1 MPTTRYTPVDLSQ
14 LPPPNVVE
22 PLSYNEILDEQLAQM
37 RTLFP
42 ALISDLESEPVL
54 KVLEATAYRE
64 LLLRQR
70 VNDAARATMLAY
82 ARGADLEH
90 IGARYGVSRLLLD
103 PGDPDARPPV
113 PPTYESDEDLRRRIQ
128 LSPEGLS
135 TAGPT
140 GSYEYF
146 ALSADPKVKDVVATS
161 PSGGNVAVT
170 VLSSE
175 GSGVPSDELIATV
188 QAALDAERI
197 RPVCDTVTV
206 SKAAVTTYDV
216 TAQLEMD
223 NPPDLELVRAE
234 SEASARHYVDQSH
247 RLNRGVSRSGLYAA
261 LHVGGVRNVLL
272 TEPAA
277 DIAAEAGKAPYCEN
291 LTVTIKATQ

>member
-1 MPTTRYTPVDLSQ
+1 MTTRYTPVDLSQ
-14 LPPPNVVE
+14 LPPPQVVE
-22 PLSYNEILDEQLAQM
+22 PLSYEEILDEQTEQM

-42 ALISDLESEPVL
+42 ALIQDLESEPVL

-64 LLLRQR
+64 LLIRQR

-82 ARGADLEH
+82 AKGADLEH

-140 GSYEYF
+140 GAYEFF
-146 ALSADPKVKDVVATS
+146 ARSADPAVKDVAASS
-161 PSGGNVAVT
+161 PSGGQVT
-170 VLSSE
+170 VVVLSSV
-175 GSGVPSDELIATV
+175 GNGIPSDALIEKVT
-188 QAALDAERI
+188 AALSAERV

-206 SKAAVTTYDV
+206 AKAAVTAYDV
-216 TAQLEMD
+216 TAELEMD
-223 NPPDLELVRAE
+223 DPPDQELVRAE
-234 SEASARHYVDQSH
+234 SEARVRRHVDQAH
-247 RLNRGVSRSGLYAA
+247 RLDRGVSLSGLYAA

-272 TEPAA
+272 TAPAA